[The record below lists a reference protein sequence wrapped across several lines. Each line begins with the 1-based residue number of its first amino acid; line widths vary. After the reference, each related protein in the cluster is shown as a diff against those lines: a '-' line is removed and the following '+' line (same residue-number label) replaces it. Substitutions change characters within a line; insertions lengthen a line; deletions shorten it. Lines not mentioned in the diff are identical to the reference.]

1 VNPRFGHTGVDFFSD
16 FGVVIVDVLGGRAAV
31 VTAAEGEFLLRLRAT
46 LETVGP
52 TQPPIQ

>member
-1 VNPRFGHTGVDFFSD
+1 MNPRFGHTGVDFFSD